1 MNRHHLSLL
10 TVTHVSIWLILFM
23 YTGVKTQDVPL
34 AEANDG
40 QRIVAEGD
48 NVFNYA
54 NPGGSITYHY
64 TLPDFHLPS
73 GTHW

>member
-1 MNRHHLSLL
+1 MS
-10 TVTHVSIWLILFM
+10 
-23 YTGVKTQDVPL
+23 TGVKTQDEPL
-34 AEANDG
+34 AEALDG

-64 TLPDFHLPS
+64 MLPDFHLPS